1 MESFGEIIR
10 KLREEKKLPLRKVAA
25 YLDLDQAIL
34 SKMERGQRKAS
45 REIVLKLTEYYNADK
60 DGLLVA
66 WLSDNLVYQLK
77 DEEVAMKALLLA
89 EDKLIYNKK
98 EKIDRGKIIQMIC
111 DFFRKD
117 GRISK
122 AWIFGSFARGEDR
135 PDSDIDLMVTYSE
148 RASGTILDFAD
159 IKNGL
164 EILLNRSI
172 DLVEEGFVKSF
183 ALDSVNRDKVQ
194 IYG

>member
-1 MESFGEIIR
+1 MESFGQIIR
-10 KLREEKKLPLRKVAA
+10 NLREEKKLPLRKVAA

-34 SKMERGQRKAS
+34 SKIERGQRKTS
-45 REIVLKLTEYYNADK
+45 REIVVKLAEFYDSDK

-77 DEEVAMKALLLA
+77 DEETAMKALRLA
-89 EDKLIYNKK
+89 EDKVYYQKR
-98 EKIDRGKIIQMIC
+98 EKVDRGTIIKMIC
-111 DFFRKD
+111 DFLKKD

-122 AWIFGSFARGEDR
+122 AWIFGSFAREEDR
-135 PDSDIDLMVTYSE
+135 QDSDIDLMVSYSDK
-148 RASGTILDFAD
+148 ASGTILDFAD
-159 IKNGL
+159 IKHEL

-172 DLVEEGFVKSF
+172 DLVEDGFVRSF
-183 ALDSVNRDKVQ
+183 ALESIERDKVQ